1 LLDEATQGK
10 DGWKGNGEMIEE
22 LNKEILERLYVNEG
36 KPAYAIAKMFG
47 CTTMTV
53 WARCKKYG
61 IKTRPKGGRI
71 IKIKKS
77 VLQKLY
83 VNEGKTLKGVA
94 ELLSCSPFTV
104 VNRCRQY
111 GIEIRGIKRV
121 KGLEKSILQKLYV
134 EEKKSTTEIAR
145 MYGCS
150 HKTVEM
156 RCREYGI
163 KLRLKSGAIKR
174 LNKSAL
180 QRLYVR
186 EGKSIDEIARRFSVH
201 PYNVRMKCNQY
212 GIEIKD
218 HRIIKGITESLL
230 QEMYVE
236 EGKSTREIAKI
247 IGCSREPVRLKCKQF
262 GIPLRPFAKKSV
274 EIDKPTLHRLYIE
287 EKKTVTE
294 VASIF
299 NCSTP
304 TILRK
309 ARKYDIKLRPRGGKK
324 LDIDEST
331 LRRLYVEEGKSMPE
345 VAKIFNCS
353 VSVIYQRV
361 KEFGLGKRT

>member
-1 LLDEATQGK
+1 
-10 DGWKGNGEMIEE
+10 MIEG
-22 LNKEILERLYVNEG
+22 LNNEILERLYVKES

-53 WARCKKYG
+53 WTRCKKYG
-61 IKTRPKGGRI
+61 IKTRPRGGRI

-77 VLQKLY
+77 VLKKLY
-83 VNEGKTLKGVA
+83 VKDGKSLKEVA
-94 ELLSCSPFTV
+94 EMLSCSPSTV
-104 VNRCRQY
+104 VNRCGQH

-145 MYGCS
+145 MYECS
-150 HKTVEM
+150 CKTVQM

-163 KLRLKSGAIKR
+163 KSRSKSRAIKQ

-186 EGKSIDEIARRFSVH
+186 EGKSLEKIARMFSLH
-201 PYNVRMKCNQY
+201 PYTVRMKCEQY

-218 HRIIKGITESLL
+218 HRIVEGLTESLL
-230 QEMYVE
+230 QKWYVK
-236 EGKSTREIAKI
+236 EGKSTREIGKI
-247 IGCSREPVRLKCKQF
+247 IGCSREPVRLKCKQV
-262 GIPLRPFAKKSV
+262 GIPLRPFARKSV
-274 EIDKPTLHRLYIE
+274 VIDKPTLHRLYIE
-287 EKKTVTE
+287 DEKTVTE
-294 VASIF
+294 IASIF

-304 TILRK
+304 TILRE
-309 ARKYDIKLRPRGGKK
+309 ARKYDIKLRPRGGKKK

-331 LRRLYVEEGKSMPE
+331 LRRLYVEEGKSVSE
-345 VAKIFNCS
+345 VAKIFDCS
-353 VSVIYQRV
+353 VSVISRRI
-361 KEFGLGKRT
+361 KAFGSKKRT

>member
-1 LLDEATQGK
+1 MGT
-10 DGWKGNGEMIEE
+10 
-22 LNKEILERLYVNEG
+22 
-36 KPAYAIAKMFG
+36 
-47 CTTMTV
+47 
-53 WARCKKYG
+53 
-61 IKTRPKGGRI
+61 
-71 IKIKKS
+71 
-77 VLQKLY
+77 
-83 VNEGKTLKGVA
+83 
-94 ELLSCSPFTV
+94 
-104 VNRCRQY
+104 
-111 GIEIRGIKRV
+111 KRV
-121 KGLEKSILQKLYV
+121 KGLEKSLIQKLYV
-134 EEKKSTTEIAR
+134 EEKKSIAEIAR
-145 MYGCS
+145 MYGCL

-156 RCREYGI
+156 RCRAYGI
-163 KLRLKSGAIKR
+163 KLRPKSRTIKR

-180 QRLYVR
+180 QRLCVR
-186 EGKSIDEIARRFSVH
+186 EGKSIDEIARMFSRH
-201 PYNVRMKCNQY
+201 PYTVRMKCNQY

-218 HRIIKGITESLL
+218 HRIIEGITESLL
-230 QEMYVE
+230 QEMYVK

-274 EIDKPTLHRLYIE
+274 EIDKPTLNRLYIE

-345 VAKIFNCS
+345 VAKIFDCS
-353 VSVIYQRV
+353 VSVISQRV
-361 KEFGLGKRT
+361 KQFGLKG

>member
-1 LLDEATQGK
+1 
-10 DGWKGNGEMIEE
+10 MIEG
-22 LNKEILERLYVNEG
+22 LNKEILERLYVKEG

-47 CTTMTV
+47 FTTMTV

-61 IKTRPKGGRI
+61 IKTRPRGGRI

-77 VLQKLY
+77 VLKKLY
-83 VNEGKTLKGVA
+83 IKESKSLKEVA
-94 ELLSCSPFTV
+94 ELLSCSPSTV

-150 HKTVEM
+150 CKTVKM

-163 KLRLKSGAIKR
+163 KLRSKSRAIKR

-186 EGKSIDEIARRFSVH
+186 EKKSINEIARMFSLH
-201 PYNVRMKCNQY
+201 PYTVRMKCNQY

-218 HRIIKGITESLL
+218 HRKIEGITKSLL
-230 QEMYVE
+230 QKMYVE
-236 EGKSTREIAKI
+236 EGKSTREIAKT
-247 IGCSREPVRLKCKQF
+247 IGCSREPVRLKCKRF
-262 GIPLRPFAKKSV
+262 GIPLRPFVKKSV

-324 LDIDEST
+324 NLI
-331 LRRLYVEEGKSMPE
+331 
-345 VAKIFNCS
+345 
-353 VSVIYQRV
+353 
-361 KEFGLGKRT
+361 

>member
-1 LLDEATQGK
+1 
-10 DGWKGNGEMIEE
+10 MIEG
-22 LNKEILERLYVNEG
+22 LNKEILERLYVKEG

-53 WARCKKYG
+53 WTRCKKYG
-61 IKTRPKGGRI
+61 IKTRPKGGKIR
-71 IKIKKS
+71 KIKKS

-83 VNEGKTLKGVA
+83 VKDVKSLKEVA
-94 ELLSCSPFTV
+94 ELLSCSLSTV
-104 VNRCRQY
+104 ANRCRQY

-145 MYGCS
+145 MYECS
-150 HKTVEM
+150 SKTVQM
-156 RCREYGI
+156 RCSEYGI
-163 KLRLKSGAIKR
+163 KLRSKSRAIKQ

-186 EGKSIDEIARRFSVH
+186 KGKSLEEIGRMFSLH
-201 PYNVRMKCNQY
+201 PYTVRMKCEQY

-218 HRIIKGITESLL
+218 HRIVEGLTESLL
-230 QEMYVE
+230 QKWYVK
-236 EGKSTREIAKI
+236 EGKSTREIAKT
-247 IGCSREPVRLKCKQF
+247 IGCSREPIRLKCKQF
-262 GIPLRPFAKKSV
+262 GIPLRPFARKSV
-274 EIDKPTLHRLYIE
+274 VIDKPTLHRLYIE

-309 ARKYDIKLRPRGGKK
+309 ARNYDIKLRPRGGKK
-324 LDIDEST
+324 KLDIDKST

-345 VAKIFNCS
+345 VAKIFDCS
-353 VSVIYQRV
+353 VSVISQRF
-361 KEFGLGKRT
+361 KQFGLKKRT